1 MGIPP
6 LFPLSPEV
14 DPKNPITQS
23 AEILTEWV
31 KNRLGEGKKAKEKAE
46 GSFRRIFIRR
56 LKAKAKAPQAV
67 DIESPEHKELV
78 ANLIENYNAAAL
90 KNRVDPE
97 EYVNKRM
104 SDRHWATNM
113 LTDFLYGYG
122 RKDFKTTRQH
132 LFQQE
137 LAKKALRTQ
146 SMGVIA
152 DTLESLG
159 VQDVSRQRT
168 ATDARNK
175 EIDAYVDVYQA
186 HEKARLSIQQELG
199 LIGVNTMRIG
209 AQAQVDYKRDRL
221 KHYRCNAGR

>member
-6 LFPLSPEV
+6 LFPLSPEA
-14 DPKNPITQS
+14 DPKNPITES
-23 AEILTEWV
+23 ASILTEWV
-31 KNRLGEGKKAKEKAE
+31 KNRLGERKKAKEKSTLALE
-46 GSFRRIFIRR
+46 D
-56 LKAKAKAPQAV
+56 LKEILNAKAKAPQAI
-67 DIESPEHKELV
+67 DIESPEHRELV
-78 ANLIENYNAAAL
+78 ATLIENYNAAAL

-113 LTDFLYGYG
+113 LTDFIYGYG

-137 LAKKALRTQ
+137 MAKKALRTQ

-175 EIDAYVDVYQA
+175 EIDAYVDVWEGQ
-186 HEKARLSIQQELG
+186 EKARACI
-199 LIGVNTMRIG
+199 T
-209 AQAQVDYKRDRL
+209 KRGW
-221 KHYRCNAGR
+221 YYCY